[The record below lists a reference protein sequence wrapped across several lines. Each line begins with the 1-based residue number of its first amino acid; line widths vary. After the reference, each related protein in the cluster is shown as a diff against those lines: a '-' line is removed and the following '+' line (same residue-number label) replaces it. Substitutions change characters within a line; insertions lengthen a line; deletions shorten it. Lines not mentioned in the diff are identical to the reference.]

1 MTKPVSPS
9 TVSHRLLIDF
19 DEADFQPLLVHRS
32 YHTFMCTYPTQV
44 RTYHMQVRTYNLW
57 NAHRQRDM
65 YYTSTNHTPCRV
77 PSTFQS

>member
-1 MTKPVSPS
+1 M
-9 TVSHRLLIDF
+9 R
-19 DEADFQPLLVHRS
+19 
-32 YHTFMCTYPTQV
+32 TYPTQVQTYHTQV